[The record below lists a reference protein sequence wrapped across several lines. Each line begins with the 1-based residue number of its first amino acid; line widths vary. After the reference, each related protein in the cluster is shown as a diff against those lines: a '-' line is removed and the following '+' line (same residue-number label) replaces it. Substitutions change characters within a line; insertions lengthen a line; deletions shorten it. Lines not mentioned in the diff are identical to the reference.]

1 VPNAQN
7 RIEAILLQ
15 VITDLNLK
23 DDIARIGLGFFAGA
37 AGKRLTPSQ
46 RQRLALARAL
56 VKNPD
61 VLVVNGALAVLDPAA
76 QSDIL
81 KRVLDARKDRGVV
94 WTLGPGQDPAWFD
107 RVIAFEG
114 GRLAGAS

>member
-1 VPNAQN
+1 MPSAQA

-15 VITDLNLK
+15 VITDLSLK

-56 VKNPD
+56 VKSPD
-61 VLVVNGALAVLDPAA
+61 LLIVNGALAVLDPAA
-76 QSDIL
+76 QVDIL
-81 KRVLDARKDRGVV
+81 KRVLEARKGRGIV
-94 WTLGPGQDPAWFD
+94 WTLGPGQDHALFD
-107 RVIAFEG
+107 RVIGFEG
-114 GRLAGAS
+114 GRLAGSA